1 MPGAGSLAM
10 MNYLYNRAPRDGT
23 VMGLPLNGVLLEPTI
38 KLMSRAGGSASFDI
52 QKMPW
57 IGSTTEDAQA
67 LWFRTDSKIKS
78 IADLKTI
85 KSIAAA
91 SAPGADNFT
100 VAVLTNNL
108 LGTKMD
114 IVRGYQ
120 GTNPIFL
127 AVERGEAEGSATAY
141 SAIVVARPQWLTE
154 EEDQGPDPVWHGAA
168 SRSTR
173 RSDGGR
179 GCRGSGRQG
188 HAPRL
193 RHQSLK
199 LHIRS
204 CCRQRFPRIR
214 SRSFALHLMR
224 DIRDPAFLESAKK
237 GGLPIR
243 PMRGV
248 DIEHLIAESLKTP
261 RKNAGAT
268 ARGCAAVAGNVM
280 SRTSRKRFIADGPDQ
295 RARAAVHGCGT
306 FRPLAGNQIVRA
318 LIMGRG
324 GSPYSSQ
331 QIARAQSRAHSGSSK
346 VEPRRRPNPNRVS
359 FKPGAGQLYVGRW
372 PRQNAKRSD
381 PIQRQELQHQHFPLS
396 QIMRSLWRHW

>member
-1 MPGAGSLAM
+1 MFIIRHWSRGKGRVSMSQLRLAASQPQGKAMTISRRVFVEGASAVAATAALRATSAHAAEEMFRGKSLRILVGTTPGAGYDLIARILAPALARFIPGNPSIVVENMPGAGSLAM

-23 VMGLPLNGVLLEPTI
+23 VIGLPLNGVLLEPII

-85 KSIAAA
+85 KSVAAA

-141 SAIVVARPQWLTE
+141 SAILVARPQWLADEKIRVLIQYGTE
-154 EEDQGPDPVWHGAA
+154 RLPDLPHVPTAVEVAEDQDVKDMLRVFAIKFKATYPFVLPPEVPADHVDAIRTAFDAA
-168 SRSTR
+168 
-173 RSDGGR
+173 
-179 GCRGSGRQG
+179 
-188 HAPRL
+188 
-193 RHQSLK
+193 
-199 LHIRS
+199 
-204 CCRQRFPRIR
+204 
-214 SRSFALHLMR
+214 
-224 DIRDPAFLESAKK
+224 IRDSAFLESAKK

-248 DIEHLIAESLKTP
+248 DIEHLISESLKTP
-261 RKNAGAT
+261 EKTLERL
-268 ARGCAAVAGNVM
+268 
-280 SRTSRKRFIADGPDQ
+280 
-295 RARAAVHGCGT
+295 RAAV
-306 FRPLAGNQIVRA
+306 
-318 LIMGRG
+318 
-324 GSPYSSQ
+324 
-331 QIARAQSRAHSGSSK
+331 
-346 VEPRRRPNPNRVS
+346 
-359 FKPGAGQLYVGRW
+359 
-372 PRQNAKRSD
+372 
-381 PIQRQELQHQHFPLS
+381 LQ
-396 QIMRSLWRHW
+396 